1 MTMATL
7 PLLLAQSEPA
17 RLLIHEEL
25 TTIAQRGAIAML
37 VGLLVGAER
46 EYSHSEKE
54 ELFAGVRT
62 FPLISL
68 LGFTA
73 GLLAMAAGSPL
84 VFVGVTIG
92 FCALVV
98 ASYVL
103 TSLGEDKG
111 ATTEIAGLTVYF
123 LGALCWLRVD
133 VTEPVPQGSDGP
145 EQMRRILGLRGRG
158 LPGAGEVSATPD

>member
-123 LGALCWLRVD
+123 LGALCCYGDDAL
-133 VTEPVPQGSDGP
+133 VTFASAAAVAATVLLS
-145 EQMRRILGLRGRG
+145 MREAIHGVVGKFEK
-158 LPGAGEVSATPD
+158 A